1 MFTLRTIRL
10 TGLLRKKPWKRGF
23 FYGPDSPAT
32 RQARPAAGLRRSPWN
47 RSARVEGLPLQS
59 LDRFAADI
67 AVQVASAGT
76 GFETGERRLVRGP
89 SGHDDEAATA
99 GSSRGAERDRLGGA
113 ADNDPRGHAA
123 LELDL
128 VVEEHRPLRVG
139 LGRRVADELERLAEE
154 VEQQLA
160 ALVLENRPQ
169 LHEIGDQ
176 PAQTGAGRQPPVGE
190 RHRHARPFVCNPELA
205 ADCPRSAA
213 VEHVRVDV
221 GFVAVGRE
229 EPGLDRPL
237 AAHALDPPAA
247 LGKPDVTEAST
258 EKTALSL
265 VLGDNAERAAA
276 LVDDVGVDAF
286 AVVGADELVAP
297 ASERRQPE
305 ATKGGLPRLQEV
317 RVRGS
322 DPELNSAAVASSGV
336 DRRVG
341 VRHQLGMICERSI
354 PACAKFSR
362 K

>member
-1 MFTLRTIRL
+1 MC
-10 TGLLRKKPWKRGF
+10 
-23 FYGPDSPAT
+23 D
-32 RQARPAAGLRRSPWN
+32 
-47 RSARVEGLPLQS
+47 
-59 LDRFAADI
+59 
-67 AVQVASAGT
+67 
-76 GFETGERRLVRGP
+76 
-89 SGHDDEAATA
+89 
-99 GSSRGAERDRLGGA
+99 
-113 ADNDPRGHAA
+113 
-123 LELDL
+123 
-128 VVEEHRPLRVG
+128 
-139 LGRRVADELERLAEE
+139 
-154 VEQQLA
+154 
-160 ALVLENRPQ
+160 
-169 LHEIGDQ
+169 
-176 PAQTGAGRQPPVGE
+176 
-190 RHRHARPFVCNPELA
+190 PELA
-205 ADCPRSAA
+205 ADRPRSAA
-213 VEHVRVDV
+213 LEHVRADV
-221 GFVAVGRE
+221 GLVAVGGK